1 MKKIKTDSLAMI
13 TILLMCVT
21 SLAGILSMDFTH
33 KYEFINQYGHAVEMY
48 GYGIYAHDTY
58 FSAPIS
64 IGTDYCV
71 LFVIVPMFLYIFWQ
85 YRKTRSKVTELK
97 LISMY
102 AITFY
107 YAASIAFGITFNR
120 LFLIY
125 MILFTCSL
133 FGMFYHIYHLKWD
146 KCITYTKGIQ
156 KFLIISGIALY
167 VAWFPDI
174 VPSMLTGKTLPLI
187 GVYTTMITYVLDMGI
202 ISPLCFVTLA
212 LLQKKKP
219 LGTLLWAI
227 MVRACIIVGIMMLP
241 QTICQFASGFEVPLP
256 ALLTKSCSFVF
267 LGIFACLFQNRMYR
281 ELGGSPFKQQFDQE
295 METFI
300 QTIPATNEA
309 CSKEEI
315 KSLPKSLQ
323 KYCEYIGLEGFPKY
337 PVVNAFFKDT
347 NFVFDD
353 ESGKIISMDYDLW
366 LTNPIPY
373 RKAYCGSSM
382 YGIPFEG
389 MDYMTEDKKGGMK
402 GIFARVIPLFNVTSE
417 QGYCAGIIS
426 WFIESIVLNPSVLFS
441 EFVSYEEM
449 DEQHLKVTISYQGI
463 SGTGILTLNEKGEI
477 TEFYSDERQTG
488 KVDGEERLIG
498 WRCECSN
505 YEYIHSI
512 RYPKEIK
519 AIKVYPDKEIV
530 YFDADQISVSYRN
543 NFLK

>member
-1 MKKIKTDSLAMI
+1 MMKKVKTDSLAII

-21 SLAGILSMDFTH
+21 SLTGILSMDFTH

-71 LFVIVPMFLYIFWQ
+71 LFIIVPMFLYIFWQ
-85 YRKTRSKVTELK
+85 YRKTRSKVAELK

-107 YAASIAFGITFNR
+107 YAASISFGVTFNR

-133 FGMFYHIYHLKWD
+133 FGMFYHIYHLKWN

-174 VPSMLTGKTLPLI
+174 VPSILTGETLALI

-241 QTICQFASGFEVPLP
+241 QTICQIASGFEVSLP
-256 ALLTKSCSFVF
+256 ALLTKSGSFVL
-267 LGIFACLFQNRMYR
+267 LGIFAFYFQNKMYR
-281 ELGGSPFKQQFDQE
+281 ELGGSPFKQEFDKG
-295 METFI
+295 MEKFI
-300 QTIPATNEA
+300 QSIPATNEV
-309 CSKEEI
+309 CTREEI
-315 KSLPKSLQ
+315 ETLPKPLQ

-347 NFVFDD
+347 KFVFDD

-366 LTNPIPY
+366 LTNPIPF

-389 MDYMTEDKKGGMK
+389 MDYMTVDKKGGMK
-402 GIFARVIPLFNVTSE
+402 GILARVIPLFNVTNK
-417 QGYCAGIIS
+417 QGYRAGIIS
-426 WFIESIVLNPSVLFS
+426 WFIESIIINPSVLFS
-441 EFVSYEEM
+441 EFVTYQEI
-449 DEQHLKVTISYQGI
+449 DENLIKVTISYQGI
-463 SGTGILTLNEKGEI
+463 SGTGILTINERGEI
-477 TEFYSDERQTG
+477 TEFYSDDRQTG
-488 KVDGEERLIG
+488 IVNGEEVMIG
-498 WRCECSN
+498 WRCECSH
-505 YEYIHSI
+505 YEFMNNILC
-512 RYPKEIK
+512 PKEIK
-519 AIKVYPDKEIV
+519 AIKVYPNKEIV
-530 YFDADQISVSYRN
+530 YFDAKQFFVSIG
-543 NFLK
+543 NFS